1 MLIYLK
7 LIIFSGAITQ
17 QMPTLK
23 RIREQ
28 QNLTQ
33 EELSEKSGISVR
45 TIQRIEAGTLP
56 KGYTLKT
63 LAKVLEIQES
73 ELLDKKTKTE
83 TIGDE
88 KAEIKQ
94 ESVAIDYSKIKLV
107 NLSSL
112 LFVVLPPLNILVPLL
127 LASILKQKN
136 PLVKQIVSVQI
147 LWTILAPI
155 VFMLGIFLKLGGK
168 FTLGLM
174 ICIVLSNL
182 FIVLRNAA
190 EIDRHQKLYFKLKF
204 NIL

>member
-73 ELLDKKTKTE
+73 ELLDKKTKTV
-83 TIGDE
+83 TAGGE

-127 LASILKQKN
+127 LTSILKQKN

>member
-63 LAKVLEIQES
+63 LAKVLEIPES

-83 TIGDE
+83 TAGDE

-127 LASILKQKN
+127 LTSILKQKN